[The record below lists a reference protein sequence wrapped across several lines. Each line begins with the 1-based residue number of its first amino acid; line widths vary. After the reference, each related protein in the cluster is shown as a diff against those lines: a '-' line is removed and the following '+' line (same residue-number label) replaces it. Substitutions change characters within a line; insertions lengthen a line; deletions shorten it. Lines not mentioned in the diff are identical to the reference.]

1 MPFRHASEDFLGGRS
16 ACGVGVGVDVLSAA
30 ESVPVEQMLMVPG
43 LGLELGL
50 GLGFGLEAE
59 RAGLAATMAGM
70 VGSADML
77 YITEH
82 SPSCCLRPVMLLR
95 EMRSRCRGA
104 VRPDRF
110 RSSSLSRA
118 LGKSWAVLGSVSRL
132 YPVVLG

>member
-1 MPFRHASEDFLGGRS
+1 MPFRQASEDFLGGRS

-43 LGLELGL
+43 GLGLELGL

-70 VGSADML
+70 VGSAAML

-104 VRPDRF
+104 ALRPDRF

-118 LGKSWAVLGSVSRL
+118 LGKSWAVLGR
-132 YPVVLG
+132 PHC